1 MFAFFLSKQYLHYW
15 VCMKHVYMYQSLY
28 HAISSLQTHMAL
40 IKSLHYF
47 EFLFCLKNI
56 ILKITIFTR
65 KIIEIFFLS
74 FSDGNIKS
82 CKPIEFSWRKLLK
95 YWRKHAQLVILIDP
109 NPYSLTL
116 KKRKSLSL
124 SLSLSLSH
132 ISQTLTLTLTIT
144 VFLEI
149 SSKNGSKE
157 EDIFNPELA
166 RSPWVNELG
175 DFTNAWQRY
184 FQDISKGL
192 QDLPTVK

>member
-1 MFAFFLSKQYLHYW
+1 MSFKKKKIIWATIDFKYGILAQILLLLQQLKQSPTKKKLITHNQECKKIIERCLHFFLSKQYLHHW

-95 YWRKHAQLVILIDP
+95 YWRKLSHLVILIDP

-116 KKRKSLSL
+116 KKR
-124 SLSLSLSH
+124 
-132 ISQTLTLTLTIT
+132 
-144 VFLEI
+144 
-149 SSKNGSKE
+149 
-157 EDIFNPELA
+157 
-166 RSPWVNELG
+166 
-175 DFTNAWQRY
+175 
-184 FQDISKGL
+184 
-192 QDLPTVK
+192 

>member
-1 MFAFFLSKQYLHYW
+1 
-15 VCMKHVYMYQSLY
+15 MKHVYMYQSLY

-95 YWRKHAQLVILIDP
+95 YWRKHTRLVILIDT

-116 KKRKSLSL
+116 KKRKTLSL
-124 SLSLSLSH
+124 SLSKKFKSP
-132 ISQTLTLTLTIT
+132 TLTIT
-144 VFLEI
+144 IFLEI
-149 SSKNGSKE
+149 PSKNGSKE
-157 EDIFNPELA
+157 EDISDPKLA
-166 RSPWVNELG
+166 RSP
-175 DFTNAWQRY
+175 
-184 FQDISKGL
+184 
-192 QDLPTVK
+192 